1 MTPSYKTAYETVLF
15 DVAEHIATITLNRP
29 EVMNCFNQ
37 QMLDE
42 FAEIW
47 RICRHEDDIH
57 AVVLRA
63 AGERA
68 FSTGVDRKLGRFR
81 HPNPLSED
89 DPGFWLGAKQNRV
102 WKPLILAIHGLF
114 AGGAFYWLN
123 ESDVAICS
131 EEATFFDPHTT
142 YGMASALEPAA
153 LLRRIPFGE
162 VMRIALFGNEERVSA
177 TKALTIGLVTEVTT
191 REQLW
196 ERAHALA
203 TRLAA
208 KPPLAVQG
216 TVKAVWDSL
225 SMTIEASRSVPLM
238 YTQLINP
245 KTKLEFAS
253 GAEPAWEIR

>member
-15 DVAEHIATITLNRP
+15 DVADHIATITLNRP
-29 EVMNCFNQ
+29 QVMNCFNQ
-37 QMLDE
+37 PMLDE
-42 FAEIW
+42 FSEIW

-123 ESDVAICS
+123 ECDVAICS
-131 EEATFFDPHTT
+131 EDATFFDPHTT
-142 YGMASALEPAA
+142 YGMAAALEPAA

-162 VMRIALFGNEERVSA
+162 VMRIALFGNEERLSA
-177 TKALTIGLVTEVTT
+177 ARALSIGLVTEVMP

-196 ERAHALA
+196 DRAHTLA
-203 TRLAA
+203 ARLAE

-225 SMTIEASRSVPLM
+225 SMTIEACRSVPLM
-238 YTQLINP
+238 YTQLINE
-245 KTKLEFAS
+245 KTKLGFAS
-253 GAEPAWEIR
+253 GAERTWEIR

>member
-1 MTPSYKTAYETVLF
+1 MTSADGPFETVLF
-15 DVAEHIATITLNRP
+15 DVGADHIATITLNRP
-29 EVMNCFNQ
+29 DVLNCFDQ
-37 QMLDE
+37 RMLDE
-42 FAEIW
+42 FARIW

-57 AVVLRA
+57 VVVLRA
-63 AGERA
+63 AGGKA

-102 WKPLILAIHGLF
+102 WKPLIVAVHGMC

-123 ESDVAICS
+123 ECDVAICS
-131 EEATFFDPHTT
+131 DDATFFDPHTT

-162 VMRIALFGNEERVSA
+162 VMRMALFGNDERIGA
-177 TKALTIGLVTEVTT
+177 ARALQIGLVSEVVA
-191 REQLW
+191 RDQLW
-196 ERAHALA
+196 DRADVLA
-203 TRLAA
+203 KRLAD

-225 SMTIEASRSVPLM
+225 SMTIEAIRSVPLM

-245 KTKLEFAS
+245 KTKTEFDP
-253 GAEPAWEIR
+253 GADRTWEVR